1 MPAGEIIKPRLSF
14 SALLYR
20 PAKVGQFLRGE
31 ESIFLR
37 TLSRAGAAFG
47 VGRAVMLN
55 GCSRCPGRHAI
66 AGQNR
71 TQNRTT
77 QKRTRPPPCMRWR
90 GPCLAAPRR
99 VGQLPG
105 LPSPAGPRWCRTPA
119 PGTGFPIPLT
129 FPESPPG
136 RCPFPTVKVFLL
148 RRRMERKSLRQSH
161 GEFFAIHILST
172 EISWLSAVSDGYPP
186 VYAQPFHRLPL
197 VIRGI
202 P

>member
-1 MPAGEIIKPRLSF
+1 MLAPAERHAVPAGEIFKTPLVVQRQYP
-14 SALLYR
+14 LYR
-20 PAKVGQFLRGE
+20 PAEVGQFLRGKG
-31 ESIFLR
+31 INALADVKPGGCGIR
-37 TLSRAGAAFG
+37 RRPCGNGQWLLLS
-47 VGRAVMLN
+47 V
-55 GCSRCPGRHAI
+55 PGRHAI

-172 EISWLSAVSDGYPP
+172 EIS
-186 VYAQPFHRLPL
+186 
-197 VIRGI
+197 
-202 P
+202 